1 MKKGGGFVIS
11 LSYIYDMM
19 KEERKIDGLNA
30 RHVAQIVRRKMIT
43 RTKASKKV
51 YSRKNLK
58 KDLED

>member
-11 LSYIYDMM
+11 LSYIYIMM

-30 RHVAQIVRRKMIT
+30 RHVAQIVRRKMIQ
-43 RTKASKKV
+43 KSVPSKKV

-58 KDLED
+58 KDVEN

>member
-1 MKKGGGFVIS
+1 MTKGVGNQPPF
-11 LSYIYDMM
+11 LYIYDMM

-58 KDLED
+58 KDLES

>member
-11 LSYIYDMM
+11 LSYISNMM

-30 RHVAQIVRRKMIT
+30 RHVAQIVRRKMIQ
-43 RTKASKKV
+43 KSVPSKKV

-58 KDLED
+58 KDLEN

>member
-1 MKKGGGFVIS
+1 MTKGVGNQPPFLYIS
-11 LSYIYDMM
+11 HMM

-58 KDLED
+58 KDLEN

>member
-1 MKKGGGFVIS
+1 MTKGVGNQPPF
-11 LSYIYDMM
+11 LYIYGMM

-58 KDLED
+58 KDLES

>member
-1 MKKGGGFVIS
+1 MNKRGGFAT
-11 LSYIYDMM
+11 LFSYIYTMM

-58 KDLED
+58 KDLEN

>member
-1 MKKGGGFVIS
+1 MTRGVGFQ
-11 LSYIYDMM
+11 LPFLYIHGM

-58 KDLED
+58 KDLES

>member
-11 LSYIYDMM
+11 LSYISDMM

-58 KDLED
+58 KDLEN

>member
-11 LSYIYDMM
+11 LSYIYGMM

-58 KDLED
+58 KDLES

>member
-11 LSYIYDMM
+11 LSYISNMM

-58 KDLED
+58 KDLEF